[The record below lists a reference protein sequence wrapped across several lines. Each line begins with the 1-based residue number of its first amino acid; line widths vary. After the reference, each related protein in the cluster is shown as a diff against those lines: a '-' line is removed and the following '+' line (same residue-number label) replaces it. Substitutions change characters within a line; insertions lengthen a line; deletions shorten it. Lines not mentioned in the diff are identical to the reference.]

1 VFSAQDFVRVIKT
14 STFNRRVSKPREG
27 DVVPNLS
34 VVIPASLEF
43 QLRDAV
49 VRQGSSLDSLVTAAL
64 CQYFQTTRHRA
75 FQVSTSAALVQG
87 VYQGAVS
94 SRVLLANGD
103 FGLGTFE
110 QLDGEM
116 VILDGSIYQV
126 HGDGSVQRRA
136 DDFRVPFAVA
146 SRFQPEESFD
156 ISSVGN
162 LKELARACDAH
173 RESDNLFYALRVD
186 GVFDRMHARAVK
198 VTSDGKGLVAAAQIQ
213 QEFHFQEIEGTLV
226 CIWSPSYSS
235 SFSVPGYHFHFIS
248 KDRSKGGHVLDCSAK
263 ALRAEMQ
270 VLSEYDVR
278 LPETE
283 SFLKTNLAVDTTR
296 DLQRAE

>member
-1 VFSAQDFVRVIKT
+1 M
-14 STFNRRVSKPREG
+14 
-27 DVVPNLS
+27 PNLC
-34 VVIPASLEF
+34 VVIPPSLEAV
-43 QLRDAV
+43 LKDAAA
-49 VRQGSSLDSLVTAAL
+49 RQASSPDSIVTAAL
-64 CQYFQTTRHRA
+64 GRYFQTSRHRA
-75 FQVSTSAALVQG
+75 YQVSTSAALVQG

-94 SRVLLANGD
+94 SRTLLANGD

-110 QLDGEM
+110 HLDGEM
-116 VILDGSIYQV
+116 VVLDGNIYQV
-126 HGDGSVQRRA
+126 HGDGNVQLRQ
-136 DDFRVPFAVA
+136 DDFRVPFAVV
-146 SRFQPEESFD
+146 SKFQPDEFFEVPAV
-156 ISSVGN
+156 SS
-162 LKELARACDAH
+162 LKELARICDGR

-186 GVFDRMHARAVK
+186 GTFERMHTRAVK
-198 VTSDGKGLVAAAQIQ
+198 ATSEGTGLVAAAERQP
-213 QEFHFQEIEGTLV
+213 EFNFRDIEGTLV

-263 ALRAEMQ
+263 SLLGQIQ

-296 DLQRAE
+296 DLQQAE